1 MTRFALIPLAFFANA
16 CASAEEVQDLAGETA
31 EEVRQGID
39 DIDYSKSA
47 AAEHL
52 LETAYAEFE
61 KELKTQDCEMV
72 GALTGKVTDPS
83 DIRMTVVDASTAEMM
98 AELIGSLTLQTN
110 FNGGFYGQDTS
121 LSPFNSVRIAGEW
134 DHEAIEADVYVTRGR
149 VIHEATLIA
158 TMTERGEASSIL
170 GVVAVCD

>member
-16 CASAEEVQDLAGETA
+16 CASAEEVQDLVEETT
-31 EEVRQGID
+31 EEVRQGTE
-39 DIDYSKSA
+39 DIDFSKSA

-52 LETAYAEFE
+52 LESAYAEFE
-61 KELKTQDCEMV
+61 KELKTQGCDMV
-72 GALTGKVTDPS
+72 GALAGKITDPS
-83 DIRMTVVDASTAEMM
+83 DIHMTVVDAKSAEVM

-121 LSPFNSVRIAGEW
+121 MSPFNSVRIAGEW

-149 VIHEATLIA
+149 VIHEATLFA